1 MRMLNL
7 IKHSISHRESLR
19 TALEKL
25 VELGTSLTLFV
36 INDQNQLVGTLTDG
50 DSRRGLLNGL
60 QISDSVEKYMRNK
73 FFYVKSDYALP
84 DLMNAKKQSIKILP
98 VVDHDMHIIKLIN
111 FEFYHSYLPLDAFI
125 LAGGEGIRLRPLT
138 ENLPKPMLKIGSK
151 PILEHCVDLLSRY
164 GIENI
169 QISVNYLGDK
179 IIDYFK
185 DGSCKG
191 INISYVKEEKKLGT
205 LGSISLASEFK
216 NKFVLIMNSDLLT
229 TINLEDFFMD
239 FESKNADLS
248 IASIPYSVNVPYAVL
263 DIDQDRVLGLKEKPN
278 ITYYSNAGIYLVK
291 KKHLERIA
299 KNTFFNATDLIS
311 EMIKD
316 KMNVT
321 YYPVLDYWLDIGKH
335 EDFIKATNDIK
346 HIKV

>member
-1 MRMLNL
+1 MLNL
-7 IKHSISHRESLR
+7 NKHIIGHRETLR

-25 VELGTSLTLFV
+25 VELGASLTLFV
-36 INDQNQLVGTLTDG
+36 INDQNQLIGTLTDG

-60 QISDSVEKYMRNK
+60 QISDSVEKYMRSQ
-73 FFYVKSDYALP
+73 FFFVTSGYSLS

-98 VVDHDMHIIKLIN
+98 VVDGDMRIIKLIN
-111 FEFYHSYLPLDAFI
+111 FDFYHSYLPLDAFI

-179 IIDYFK
+179 IIDYFQ
-185 DGSCKG
+185 DGSSKG
-191 INISYVKEEKKLGT
+191 LNISYVKEEHKLGT
-205 LGSISLASEFK
+205 LGSISLANEFK
-216 NKFVLIMNSDLLT
+216 NEYVLIMNSDLLT

-239 FESKNADLS
+239 FECKNADLS
-248 IASIPYSVNVPYAVL
+248 IASIPYNVNVPYAIL
-263 DIDQDRVLGLKEKPN
+263 DIDEDRVLGLKEKPKM
-278 ITYYSNAGIYLVK
+278 TYYSNAGIYLVK
-291 KKHLERIA
+291 RKHIERIA

-311 EMIKD
+311 EMIRD

-321 YYPVLDYWLDIGKH
+321 YYPLLDYWLDIGKH